1 MAAPSLTLYMSE
13 SCGYCK
19 HVLTALKPLDLE
31 VEVCSI
37 HREPG
42 AREEL
47 RAATGRSTVPVL
59 RIGAEEPDA
68 DAVWMPE
75 SLDIIRELQRRA
87 GVEPK
92 VPAWVDRATQLA
104 RPLGL
109 GLLVAS
115 IFTPAPASE
124 VLMWTGATIVLL
136 SLLRRLL

>member
-1 MAAPSLTLYMSE
+1 VATPSLTLYMSE
-13 SCGYCK
+13 SCGYCR
-19 HVLTALKPLDLE
+19 HVTTALEPLDLE
-31 VEVCSI
+31 VEVRSI
-37 HREPG
+37 DRDPG

-47 RAATGRSTVPVL
+47 RAATGRATVPVL
-59 RIGAEEPDA
+59 RIGADEPGA
-68 DAVWMPE
+68 EAVWMPE

-115 IFTPAPASE
+115 IFVPAPASDA
-124 VLMWTGATIVLL
+124 LMWTGATIVVL